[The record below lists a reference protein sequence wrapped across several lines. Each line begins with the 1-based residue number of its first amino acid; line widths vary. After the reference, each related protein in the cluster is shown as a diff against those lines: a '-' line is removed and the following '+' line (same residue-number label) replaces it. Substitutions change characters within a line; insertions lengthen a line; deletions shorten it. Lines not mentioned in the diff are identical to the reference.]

1 MTIRVHFIKT
11 KRIGFPALGNDRN
24 YVTCMYDTLSE
35 WYFAI
40 IIFTA

>member
-1 MTIRVHFIKT
+1 
-11 KRIGFPALGNDRN
+11 
-24 YVTCMYDTLSE
+24 MYDTLSE